1 MKCKVCG
8 VEMFRDSV
16 ETGEDYKTYH
26 YKCPNRHCS
35 NYGYNAAK
43 NASHFSLEGEQG
55 SSGTVPQGGDS
66 DRGNP

>member
-26 YKCPNRHCS
+26 YKCPNRKCS
-35 NYGYNAAK
+35 NYGY
-43 NASHFSLEGEQG
+43 
-55 SSGTVPQGGDS
+55 GGKAEKPAEDKKEE
-66 DRGNP
+66 